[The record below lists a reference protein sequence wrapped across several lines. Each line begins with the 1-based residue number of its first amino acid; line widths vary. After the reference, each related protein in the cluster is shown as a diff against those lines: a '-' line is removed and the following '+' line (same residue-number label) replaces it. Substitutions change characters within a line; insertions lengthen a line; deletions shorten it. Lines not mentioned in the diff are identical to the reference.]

1 VTSNGLASSPFAF
14 MSLRAR
20 GQLGL
25 REDGRQSP
33 VGALPSPLAA
43 VTSGRSSPAGA
54 LLIGSPN
61 QGFEGA
67 VGLGTGH
74 EALTSAHYPRSNT
87 VESLSFSVVQ
97 SLASSAG
104 RGQQDQ
110 GSGGA
115 AADVPAKAAGAL
127 LQTRNRAASQQRR
140 NNATFLGPSQVS
152 LLSQPP
158 PPSTVSLGFQASSIG
173 KRTTPPPLLSL
184 ALALAL
190 SLSLLLSLALAL
202 PLSLSLS
209 LALSLSRFLS
219 LSLSRARSL
228 SLSLA
233 RALSLSHTHAS
244 LSRACVR
251 ALSRTRLSL
260 STKFLVCFTLWVL
273 HRKVAKP
280 KPTTP

>member
-173 KRTTPPPLLSL
+173 KRTTPPPPPLSRSRSRSL

-190 SLSLLLSLALAL
+190 SRTRSPALSFSLSCSLAFS
-202 PLSLSLS
+202 LSLSLS
-209 LALSLSRFLS
+209 LSRALS

-228 SLSLA
+228 SLTHTRFSLA
-233 RALSLSHTHAS
+233 RVCTRSVSNAAISLNKVPGLFYS
-244 LSRACVR
+244 LGPAQESCE
-251 ALSRTRLSL
+251 T
-260 STKFLVCFTLWVL
+260 
-273 HRKVAKP
+273 
-280 KPTTP
+280 